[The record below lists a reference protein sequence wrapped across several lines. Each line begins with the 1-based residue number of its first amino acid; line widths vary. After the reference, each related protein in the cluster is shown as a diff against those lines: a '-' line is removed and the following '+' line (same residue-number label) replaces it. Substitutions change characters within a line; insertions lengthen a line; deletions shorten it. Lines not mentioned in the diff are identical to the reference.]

1 MKKDARGFRLHLM
14 ISVVRLQDI
23 SCAGEEE
30 KGVLEKRGEGGK
42 SQFQEWCIGPG
53 LGSSRCQDGS
63 KHARILL
70 VESCVR
76 KKWGGSQKRLGKL
89 SDSDAGLTASEG
101 ERKGRAGGSVLDCHE
116 I

>member
-1 MKKDARGFRLHLM
+1 MRG
-14 ISVVRLQDI
+14 
-23 SCAGEEE
+23 EE

-53 LGSSRCQDGS
+53 LARSRCQYGR

-70 VESCVR
+70 VEPCLR

-89 SDSDAGLTASEG
+89 SDSDAGLTPSEE
-101 ERKGRAGGSVLDCHE
+101 ERKGRANGSVLDCHE